1 MTIQL
6 FHSLMRAC
14 EKKIRIA
21 FHFISEVASIKGKKT
36 LYIIFLRKVD
46 QFNLFTSGNPRFP

>member
-21 FHFISEVASIKGKKT
+21 FHFISEVASIKRKKPST
-36 LYIIFLRKVD
+36 SFYSEKLIGFVD
-46 QFNLFTSGNPRFP
+46 QR